1 MYVYVYVYVNVLKW
15 NQERLGAGSIAHL
28 ELSVQEREGE
38 RSEDEG
44 EIRELTFNPV
54 HAPVITLGT
63 HAAG

>member
-1 MYVYVYVYVNVLKW
+1 MYGTVHVYLLKR
-15 NQERLGAGSIAHL
+15 NQERPGAGSIAHL
-28 ELSVQEREGE
+28 EMSVQEREGE

-44 EIRELTFNPV
+44 EIQELTFNPV